1 MGQKQYRC
9 KKELE
14 KHEEEN
20 HNCYLC
26 QKQYRCKKE
35 LDEHEEE
42 DHRWGCEKCRN
53 KYMEIEEL
61 DEHIRREHGVDSYQC
76 SKDCGK
82 NFETVKRLIEH
93 EEQECGK
100 TTNIEQN
107 TEEDNEKC
115 YQERQRTDKEQN
127 KEKQN
132 WTCHLC
138 QKQYRCKK
146 ELEEHGKD
154 ED

>member
-26 QKQYRCKKE
+26 KKQYRCKKE

-61 DEHIRREHGVDSYQC
+61 DEHIRREHGVESYQC

-100 TTNIEQN
+100 TTEQDTEQSIEDEDDDYIIIIEQECEKIMMTEQNIE
-107 TEEDNEKC
+107 
-115 YQERQRTDKEQN
+115 
-127 KEKQN
+127 
-132 WTCHLC
+132 
-138 QKQYRCKK
+138 
-146 ELEEHGKD
+146 
-154 ED
+154 